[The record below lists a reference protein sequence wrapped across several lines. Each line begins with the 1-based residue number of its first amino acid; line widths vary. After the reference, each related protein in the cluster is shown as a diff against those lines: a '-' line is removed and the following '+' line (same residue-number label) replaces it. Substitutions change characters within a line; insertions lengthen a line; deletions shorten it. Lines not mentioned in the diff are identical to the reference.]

1 MDSTKKNTQNQRTER
16 RKKKIRRKGQNQN
29 KTKTSKHARR
39 CGILFFRSLF
49 LSLSLYLF
57 LSLLPIISSSR
68 SLSLPLPLPLYSN
81 AHWFSRR
88 TSSSSSGVKSFGML
102 KVLRISSGVLPLI
115 MLATVR
121 HVRSSSG
128 LMLR

>member
-1 MDSTKKNTQNQRTER
+1 MWTLQNTKNKDRTETKNKKKNKFR
-16 RKKKIRRKGQNQN
+16 RACEYF
-29 KTKTSKHARR
+29 S
-39 CGILFFRSLF
+39 F
-49 LSLSLYLF
+49 LSPPFSPPFHF
-57 LSLLPIISSSR
+57 LLHQSVKTP
-68 SLSLPLPLPLYSN
+68 YSN

-102 KVLRISSGVLPLI
+102 NVLRISSGVFPLI